1 MKTLLS
7 CAALSLAAASA
18 ASASCYSLNAEGD
31 AALMAGYSVTEAAS
45 GIELMERPPVADD
58 AIAVLCQRPS
68 PEFREKDFELLHHG
82 LSLYVRSGPEDAPTV
97 ISLSLRDSDQYGGQ
111 YAVQLHEGDLSE
123 ADVAAITAVLEG
135 FDAGEAAM
143 LRYYRDQ
150 IEG

>member
-1 MKTLLS
+1 VKTLLS

-45 GIELMERPPVADD
+45 DPGLMEPPPVADD
-58 AIAVLCQRPS
+58 AIAVLCQRPA
-68 PEFREKDFELLHHG
+68 PEFREKDFEILHHG
-82 LSLYVRSGPEDAPTV
+82 LSLYVRSGPDDAATV
-97 ISLSLRDSDQYGGQ
+97 ISLSLREGDQ

>member
-1 MKTLLS
+1 MKILLTS
-7 CAALSLAAASA
+7 AALSLAAAGT
-18 ASASCYSLNAEGD
+18 ASASCYSLNADGD

-45 GIELMERPPVADD
+45 GPGLMDRPPVADD
-58 AIAVLCQRPS
+58 AIAVLCQRPA

-82 LSLYVRSGPEDAPTV
+82 LSLYVRSGTEDAATV
-97 ISLSLRDSDQYGGQ
+97 ISLSLREGNQ

>member
-1 MKTLLS
+1 MKTLLT
-7 CAALSLAAASA
+7 CAALSLAATGA

-31 AALMAGYSVTEAAS
+31 AALMAGYSVTEAAI
-45 GIELMERPPVADD
+45 GPGLMERPPVNDN
-58 AIAVLCQRPS
+58 AIAVLCQRPA

-82 LSLYVRSGPEDAPTV
+82 LSLYVRSGPEDATTV
-97 ISLSLRDSDQYGGQ
+97 ISLSLRDGNQ

>member
-1 MKTLLS
+1 MKSLLS
-7 CAALSLAAASA
+7 CAALSLAAAGA

-58 AIAVLCQRPS
+58 AIAVLCHRPS

-97 ISLSLRDSDQYGGQ
+97 ISLSLRDGEQ
-111 YAVQLHEGDLSE
+111 YAVQLHEGDLTE